1 MLLLYTIQGSNTLA
15 ESYNYPLILCS
26 MNVELTKQF
35 CNHGAFLFTNYRKNI
50 KILKKSFIRA
60 QA

>member
-1 MLLLYTIQGSNTLA
+1 
-15 ESYNYPLILCS
+15 
-26 MNVELTKQF
+26 MNVELPQQF

-50 KILKKSFIRA
+50 KILKESFIRA

>member
-1 MLLLYTIQGSNTLA
+1 
-15 ESYNYPLILCS
+15 
-26 MNVELTKQF
+26 MNVELPQQF

-50 KILKKSFIRA
+50 KILRDSFIRA